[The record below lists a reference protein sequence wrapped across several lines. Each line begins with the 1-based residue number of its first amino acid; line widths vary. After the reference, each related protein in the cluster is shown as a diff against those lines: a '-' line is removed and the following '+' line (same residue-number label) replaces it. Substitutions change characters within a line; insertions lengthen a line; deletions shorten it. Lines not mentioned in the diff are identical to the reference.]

1 MCFLHHKI
9 FVKSLA
15 TEGFKVCYI
24 PDGPTTKNTSAISSL
39 LNIAA
44 FRSLIL
50 VLAACQLGSRVEAL
64 ALLKLMGRGEAKG
77 EVGVLLEGGCVIWM
91 TSPDDG
97 PPTTPPPPPPPWL
110 ST

>member
-1 MCFLHHKI
+1 M
-9 FVKSLA
+9 
-15 TEGFKVCYI
+15 
-24 PDGPTTKNTSAISSL
+24 
-39 LNIAA
+39 NIAA

-110 ST
+110 STYTPMLGVGLFRPTHQKKKEREREGTLALCLFHAL